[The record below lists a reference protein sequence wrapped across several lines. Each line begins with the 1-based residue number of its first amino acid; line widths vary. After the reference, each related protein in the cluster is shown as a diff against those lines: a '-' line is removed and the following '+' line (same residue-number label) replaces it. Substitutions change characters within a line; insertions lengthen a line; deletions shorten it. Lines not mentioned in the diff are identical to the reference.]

1 MPIPRLPKT
10 SIRLATS
17 ASFFTMR
24 EDAISLGSFFEAI
37 FSPRNEIT
45 EIQREMK
52 QIFGLT
58 LFRESQTRT
67 TEERYEI
74 DGNVRGEPN
83 EVLLS
88 PVITTFVIRR
98 PVFYGDDLIKVL
110 GFEDELRRAGTNNAG
125 LLSQEF
131 RKPFIFIKSEKA
143 PDNSGLGT
151 IVTFYR
157 GCKIQMIDR
166 LYDVSSGELG
176 VFEDATIMYAGRQQ
190 FTQ

>member
-1 MPIPRLPKT
+1 MTIPRLPRT

-17 ASFFTMR
+17 TSFFTMR
-24 EDAISLGSFFEAI
+24 EDAISLGTFFASI
-37 FSPRNEIT
+37 FSPRSEIK

-52 QIFGLT
+52 QLFGLT
-58 LFRESQTRT
+58 VFRENQTRT

-74 DGNVRGEPN
+74 DGNVRGEPV

-88 PVITTFVIRR
+88 PVVTTFTIRR

-110 GFEDELRRAGTNNAG
+110 GFEDELRRVGTNNAG

-131 RKPFIFIKSEKA
+131 RKPFIIIKSERA
-143 PDNSGLGT
+143 PDNTGVGT
-151 IVTFYR
+151 LVTFYR
-157 GCKIQMIDR
+157 GCKIQNIDR
-166 LYDVSSGELG
+166 LYDVAGGELG